1 MRMLY
6 VFSTV
11 AIFIGSVVGAG
22 FASGREIALYF
33 GSQSVAAPIVAGL
46 AIGFL
51 CYVFLEVGRLT
62 NGKVLPTMFG
72 KFHKV
77 AEILLR
83 LANFAVYAA
92 MIAGAEFIV
101 RKTFGIRGGGVVSG
115 ILCMACISF
124 KKGLAAV
131 NTVLTPLIIVL
142 VGVLVAKA
150 EDFSVGSGYSFWSP
164 LSYASMNLATGGY
177 LISRYGV
184 KASPAKNA
192 VVGTLTAATAT
203 ALLVAV
209 YFIVRENPTAEMPL
223 HLFAEQNGLSV
234 LSGVLIFAA
243 IFTTMTSCLAAT
255 VENGGFVGAALS
267 TSAAFLI
274 AILGFAPLVNT
285 VYPVIGCIGIGF
297 TAWSV
302 IVLLYKKYWNSPLL
316 YPLFRKRNRR
326 IHEPREHAQNE
337 S

>member
-46 AIGFL
+46 VIGFL

-62 NGKVLPTMFG
+62 DGKVLQSMFG
-72 KFHKV
+72 RFRTV
-77 AEILLR
+77 AEWLLR
-83 LANFAVYAA
+83 LSNFAVYAA
-92 MIAGAEFIV
+92 MIAGSEFIV
-101 RKTFGIRGGGVVSG
+101 ATVFGVRGGGVVSG

-124 KKGLAAV
+124 KRGLAAV
-131 NTVLTPLIIVL
+131 NAVLTPLIIVL
-142 VGVLVAKA
+142 VGVLVFKA
-150 EDFSVGSGYSFWSP
+150 EDFGAGEGYFFWSP

-184 KASPAKNA
+184 KASSAKNA
-192 VVGTLTAATAT
+192 VVGALTAATAT

-209 YFIVRENPTAEMPL
+209 YFIVREYPLAEMPL
-223 HLFAEQNGLSV
+223 FVFAERRGLAI
-234 LSGVLIFAA
+234 LSGVLIYAA

-255 VENGGFVGAALS
+255 VENGGFVGAAFA

-274 AILGFAPLVNT
+274 AIFGFATLVNA
-285 VYPVIGCIGIGF
+285 VYPIIGALGIGF

-302 IVLLYKKYWNSPLL
+302 IVLIYKKYWNSARFNP
-316 YPLFRKRNRR
+316 FFHKRNRR
-326 IHEPREHAQNE
+326 IHKTCKHAQNE
-337 S
+337 G

>member
-62 NGKVLPTMFG
+62 DGKVLPTMFG

-77 AEILLR
+77 AEYLLR
-83 LANFAVYAA
+83 LSNFAVYAA
-92 MIAGAEFIV
+92 MIAGSEFIV
-101 RKTFGIRGGGVVSG
+101 MTTFGIRGGGVVSG

-124 KKGLAAV
+124 KKGLAVV
-131 NTVLTPLIIVL
+131 NAVLTPLIIVL
-142 VGVLVAKA
+142 VGVLVARA
-150 EDFSVGSGYSFWSP
+150 EDFSVGAGFNFWSP

-184 KASPAKNA
+184 KASPLKNA
-192 VVGTLTAATAT
+192 VVGALTAATAT

-209 YFIVRENPTAEMPL
+209 YYIVRENPTAEMPL
-223 HLFAEQNGLSV
+223 FMFAEQKGFAV
-234 LSGVLIFAA
+234 LSGVLKLAA
-243 IFTTMTSCLAAT
+243 IFTTMTSSLAAT
-255 VENGGFVGAALS
+255 VENGGFVGAALA

-274 AILGFAPLVNT
+274 AIFGFATLVNA
-285 VYPVIGCIGIGF
+285 VYPVIGCLGIGF

-302 IVLLYKKYWNSPLL
+302 IVLLYKKYWNLSRF
-316 YPLFRKRNRR
+316 YPFFHKRNRR
-326 IHEPREHAQNE
+326 IHEPCEHAQNE
-337 S
+337 G